1 MKVHYISAEHLTI
14 ERVGQIVS
22 EGIKLSLSEDARNR
36 IVSCREYLNRKM
48 ENNAQ
53 PIYGVTTGF
62 GSLCNISVGAEDLG
76 KLQKN
81 LVMSHACGTG
91 ERVPNDVVRLM

>member
-1 MKVHYISAEHLTI
+1 MGVHYISAEHLTI

-36 IVSCREYLNRKM
+36 ITRCREYLNRKM

-53 PIYGVTTGF
+53 PIYDRNIISTT
-62 GSLCNISVGAEDLG
+62 CAIRMRRNIAKGYTVE
-76 KLQKN
+76 
-81 LVMSHACGTG
+81 
-91 ERVPNDVVRLM
+91 

>member
-1 MKVHYISAEHLTI
+1 MGVHYISAEHLTI

-22 EGIKLSLSEDARNR
+22 EGVKLSLSEDARNR
-36 IVSCREYLNRKM
+36 ITRCREYLNRKM

-81 LVMSHACGTG
+81 LVL
-91 ERVPNDVVRLM
+91 N